1 MISNKAL
8 LTYIYWKITF
18 TVNTDASDKKFGD
31 VISQINKPVTF
42 FYIRLIKTKCKY
54 TTQIKSF
61 S

>member
-1 MISNKAL
+1 MDVKSL
-8 LTYIYWKITF
+8 S
-18 TVNTDASDKKFGD
+18 TVNTDASDKQFGD
-31 VISQINKPVTF
+31 VISQSNKPVTF